1 MLGRLLHKFGKL
13 NAFGLANRTGG
24 PTASEA
30 DVMTITWVGDFA
42 SSREAS
48 DSKEKKK
55 RYPVRSLLDDVSVY
69 RTSKKKKKT
78 LPHAAYPRE
87 G

>member
-55 RYPVRSLLDDVSVY
+55 DIRSVHCLMTC
-69 RTSKKKKKT
+69 RFIGRQKKKKKT